1 MTAYRR
7 ILLKLSGEALAGND
21 ALGLNPEVLVELAEE
36 VKELVARKIQ
46 VALVSGAGNFFRGL
60 SARGRTM
67 NRVTAD
73 YIGMLGTVMNS
84 LALAD
89 FLQAAGVPCVV
100 QSAIEMPRLCNLLQP
115 LEAIRQLERGR
126 VVVFAGG
133 TGNPFFSTDSTAAL
147 RAAEIKADVVM
158 KATKVDGMYCS
169 NPATNPNAKRFDT
182 ITFDEVIARKLQV
195 MDLTAITLCRENNIP
210 IIVFSMTTPGN
221 ILRVLEGTGVCTRVG
236 QA

>member
-147 RAAEIKADVVM
+147 RAAEIKAEVVM